1 MNSLWILTIKLCIP
15 WKIVGIEWISEQINS
30 VGLLLSSPPSLTQ
43 FKTYIWNNFSMS
55 HLELVAETSPPDS
68 LLSFQFL
75 PLIMSSRL
83 SLTLNLLRPWTNK
96 WLALFILEDVSLL
109 DRSLNQHM
117 FSVHLLAG
125 FVSWRHSHS
134 HTPPSLHSLSC
145 YHSPCELVKKLLPS
159 SPGDWTPASTC
170 VPSLLKGP
178 QALPALWPRL
188 EEDCEYTDRGK
199 GGSKLSCRKY
209 IPQPRT

>member
-1 MNSLWILTIKLCIP
+1 MFALLPEDQHSQLLLFRVQWVFFYLIQTSTTLMNSLWILTIKLCIP
-15 WKIVGIEWISEQINS
+15 WKIVGIEWISEQTNS

-109 DRSLNQHM
+109 D
-117 FSVHLLAG
+117 
-125 FVSWRHSHS
+125 
-134 HTPPSLHSLSC
+134 
-145 YHSPCELVKKLLPS
+145 
-159 SPGDWTPASTC
+159 
-170 VPSLLKGP
+170 
-178 QALPALWPRL
+178 
-188 EEDCEYTDRGK
+188 
-199 GGSKLSCRKY
+199 
-209 IPQPRT
+209 PRTFPRVL